1 MSNVANFLRVIGR
14 YRVVAALA
22 ASLSAP
28 ATSIAGQV
36 SLSSEIQTALYPRDA
51 EERSATDADLR
62 GWSSL
67 DYDHTLLKNVDF
79 RGDLVVYGSNRRRA
93 VVDGEAMLVWRG
105 SNVEVAGGLLRE
117 RWGRFPNSALD
128 TLGAAN
134 TVFSLVEPELRLSQP
149 TIRTTAFFNG
159 VSLDVYALAGSRRQ
173 PVPESDGRL
182 GFGVPSRDVAPRGGM
197 GDQALAVRVS
207 GTKLNVDWSAHV
219 FGGRSRRPTFVPR
232 FTAAA
237 GLTGVDAIYSE
248 MLQVGG
254 EVETTRADWRFLAEG
269 FSRRGA
275 VDVTGRERT
284 YGYVAGAAE
293 YQRFGAFGG
302 AYNLI
307 PRFEVMADTR
317 GDASDVPFASSLRA
331 GIRVANTQLLPL
343 QVDVG
348 YSYDWSFRGHGVMAS
363 VEKAL
368 AESPTLSLG
377 FRFSTFSAGAKPS
390 VLDVW
395 KDDVELYSYIR
406 IEMSR

>member
-1 MSNVANFLRVIGR
+1 MTKVGDFLRVPGR
-14 YRVVAALA
+14 YRMAAALA
-22 ASLSAP
+22 AALAAP
-28 ATSIAGQV
+28 TTSIAGQV
-36 SLSSEIQTALYPRDA
+36 SFSSEIQTALYPRDA
-51 EERSATDADLR
+51 AERSAADADLR

-67 DYDHTLLKNVDF
+67 DYDRSLLKNVDF
-79 RGDLVVYGSNRRRA
+79 RGDVVVYGSNRRRA
-93 VVDGEAMLVWRG
+93 IVDGEAMLVWRG
-105 SNVEVAGGLLRE
+105 SNIEVAGGLLRE
-117 RWGRFPNSALD
+117 RWGQFPNSAVD
-128 TLGAAN
+128 MLGAAN

-159 VSLDVYALAGSRRQ
+159 VSIDVYALAGGRRQ

-182 GFGVPSRDVAPRGGM
+182 GFGVPSRDVAPRAGI

-207 GTKLNVDWSAHV
+207 GTKVDVDWSAHV

-269 FSRRGA
+269 FTRRGA
-275 VDVTGRERT
+275 VDVTGRGRT
-284 YGYVAGAAE
+284 YGYVAAAAE

-307 PRFEVMADTR
+307 PRFELMVDTR

-331 GIRVANTQLLPL
+331 GMRVATTQLLPL

-348 YSYDWSFRGHGVMAS
+348 YSYDWSFRGHAVMAS

-377 FRFSTFSAGAKPS
+377 FRLRTFSAGAKPS

>member
-1 MSNVANFLRVIGR
+1 MTTLADFLRVLGG
-14 YRVVAALA
+14 YRIAVALA
-22 ASLSAP
+22 AVLSAP
-28 ATSIAGQV
+28 TTSIAGQV
-36 SLSSEIQTALYPRDA
+36 SVSSEIQTALYPRDA
-51 EERSATDADLR
+51 AERSAADADLR
-62 GWSSL
+62 GWSSV
-67 DYDHTLLKNVDF
+67 DYDRSLLKNVDF

-93 VVDGEAMLVWRG
+93 IVDGEAMLVWRG
-105 SNVEVAGGLLRE
+105 SNLEVAGGLLRE

-128 TLGAAN
+128 MLGAAN

-159 VSLDVYALAGSRRQ
+159 VSVDVYALAGGRRQ

-182 GFGVPSRDVAPRGGM
+182 GFGVPSRDVAPRAGM
-197 GDQALAVRVS
+197 GDQAFALRVS
-207 GTKLNVDWSAHV
+207 GTKVDVDWSAHV

-232 FTAAA
+232 FTAA

-248 MLQVGG
+248 MLQLGG

-269 FSRRGA
+269 FTRRGA
-275 VDVTGRERT
+275 VDVTGRERN
-284 YGYVAGAAE
+284 YGYVAAAAE

-307 PRFEVMADTR
+307 PRFELMADTR

-331 GIRVANTQLLPL
+331 GMRVATTQLLPL

-348 YSYDWSFRGHGVMAS
+348 YSYDWSLRGHGVMAS

-368 AESPTLSLG
+368 AESPTLNLG
-377 FRFSTFSAGAKPS
+377 FRLRTFSAGAKPS